1 MSDEPRR
8 ALLELARVAGLE
20 PDYTSWRNEPTA
32 ASDQS
37 LLAMLA
43 MLGPELGF
51 RCDRPEDAWAAK
63 AACERAR
70 WAEVVPEVVVGWAGV
85 VDVAI
90 ALPADRD
97 GNWEVDIVTESGKR
111 ARATGR
117 LFELAADQHAWPDG
131 VVHCVRHAH
140 IDVGEDGYHEV
151 SWQVAGGGAATQA
164 GKALAICAPE
174 RACNGPGTGPRRWG
188 VFAPVYGLAP
198 GGHGIGDLAALAQL
212 FDKVGRRGGRY
223 VATLPL
229 LAQFLDEPCAYSP
242 YSPASRLW
250 WNELYVDL
258 AALAAEAGATAPP
271 TSALSDDG
279 LIDYR
284 AQYAARRAGIDA
296 LVPRLLAART
306 AEIDGW
312 ARATGAYDYAA
323 FRALGEAA
331 RVGWRAW
338 PRHGTSAPA
347 LATTRDAALATGAE
361 PARVDAHVV
370 AQWAMARQLTALG
383 ERKPRLAGA
392 RSSAEG
398 GAQDDRPVQLYLDL
412 PVGVSCDAYE
422 VWRWRDQFL
431 LDAAAGA
438 PPDPLF
444 LGGQDWGL
452 PPISPRAS
460 RRNRHRY
467 FIACVRHHVRAAG
480 VLRIDH
486 VMGLFRQ
493 YCIPSGRP
501 ATDGVYL
508 RHPHDELLA
517 ILALES
523 SRARCMLVGEDL
535 GVVPE
540 AVRPAMARHGLF
552 RIHVGQWAFPA
563 RAGEACAVS
572 PEESIAALN
581 THDTPTF
588 AGWWHGTDI
597 TDKLDLGL
605 VDAKQADTE
614 RLARADQRAALLAI
628 ADARAVPRT
637 LGEPER
643 AMVAATGD
651 LAVGPAEVVLVA
663 LDDLVLEPVPH
674 NVPGTTSQR
683 PNWRRR
689 IVKWQ
694 AVLDEHDAPAAAK
707 AAVDAVAAARP

>member
-1 MSDEPRR
+1 MTDEPRR

-20 PDYTSWRNEPTA
+20 PEYTSWRGEPAA
-32 ASDQS
+32 ASDQA

-51 RCDRPEDAWAAK
+51 RCDRPEDGWAAR

-70 WAEVVPEVVVGWAGV
+70 WAQIVPEVVVGWAGV
-85 VDVAI
+85 IDVAI

-97 GNWEVDIVTESGKR
+97 GSWEVEVVTETGKR
-111 ARATGR
+111 VRAAGR
-117 LFELAADQHAWPDG
+117 LFELLADHHAWPDG
-131 VVHCVRHAH
+131 VVHCVRHARV
-140 IDVGEDGYHEV
+140 DAGEDGYHEV
-151 SWQVAGGGAATQA
+151 SWQVAGGGAATA
-164 GKALAICAPE
+164 TGTALAICPPE
-174 RACNGPGTGPRRWG
+174 RAFAGPGTGPRRWG

-198 GGHGIGDLAALAQL
+198 QSGGIGDLGTLAQL
-212 FDKVGRRGGRY
+212 FDRVARRGGRY

-229 LAQFLDEPCAYSP
+229 LAQFLAEPCAYSP

-258 AALAAEAGATAPP
+258 AALAAEAGGGLATTARPL
-271 TSALSDDG
+271 ADG
-279 LIDYR
+279 ALIDYR
-284 AQYAARRAGIDA
+284 AQYAARRAGIDELA
-296 LVPRLLAART
+296 PRVLAARA
-306 AEIDGW
+306 AEVDGW
-312 ARATGAYDYAA
+312 ARANGAYDYAA
-323 FRALGEAA
+323 FRALGEVA

-338 PRHGTSAPA
+338 PRHGASAPK
-347 LATTRDAALATGAE
+347 LATTRDDALATGAE
-361 PARVDAHVV
+361 PARIDAHVV

-383 ERKPRLAGA
+383 
-392 RSSAEG
+392 
-398 GAQDDRPVQLYLDL
+398 DRPVQLYLDL

-460 RRNRHRY
+460 RRTRHRY
-467 FIACVRHHVRAAG
+467 FIACVQHHVRVAG

-523 SRARCMLVGEDL
+523 SRAHCMLVGEDL
-535 GVVPE
+535 GVVPD
-540 AVRPAMARHGLF
+540 AVRPAMARHGMF

-563 RAGEACAVS
+563 RAGEACAPS
-572 PEESIAALN
+572 PAESIAGLN

-588 AGWWHGTDI
+588 AGWWHGLDI
-597 TDKLDLGL
+597 ADKLDLGL
-605 VDAKQADTE
+605 VDAGQADAE
-614 RLARADQRAALLAI
+614 RLVRAEQRAALLAI
-628 ADARAVPRT
+628 ADSRAVPRT
-637 LGEPER
+637 LTEPER
-643 AMVAATGD
+643 AMVAATAD

-663 LDDLVLEPVPH
+663 LDDLVLEQVPH

-689 IVKWQ
+689 IAKWQ
-694 AVLDEHDAPAAAK
+694 AVLDEREAPAAAK
-707 AAVDAVAAARP
+707 AAVEAVVAARP